1 MRGSPPRGRRGRA
14 VLGVPQQFREVPPRR
29 PREVLDDAALDR
41 DLLAQLGVGAGRAR
55 GIDHVAEPLEQGHV
69 LAQLAQG
76 VGRAVRRRV
85 RLRRR
90 ALGGGETH
98 GGGFLFFGAASS
110 FRPAC
115 CFAGGWVLRRG
126 SEAAC

>member
-1 MRGSPPRGRRGRA
+1 MPR
-14 VLGVPQQFREVPPRR
+14 RR

-41 DLLAQLGVGAGRAR
+41 DLLASSRAAAHR
-55 GIDHVAEPLEQGHV
+55 RGGIDHVAEPLEQGHV

-85 RLRRR
+85 DGCVVARSAAAKL
-90 ALGGGETH
+90 

-126 SEAAC
+126 SEADC